1 MDMNHLLSK
10 ILERIIFK
18 KLGIK
23 VNLVLY
29 SFNVKIN
36 EDSRYE
42 VHLDATAITDKK
54 EVEKLL
60 EGI

>member
-1 MDMNHLLSK
+1 MNHLLSM

-23 VNLVLY
+23 VDLTLY

-36 EDSRYE
+36 EDSKYE
-42 VHLDATAITDKK
+42 VHMDVTAVTDKK
-54 EVEKLL
+54 EIEKLL
-60 EGI
+60 EGK